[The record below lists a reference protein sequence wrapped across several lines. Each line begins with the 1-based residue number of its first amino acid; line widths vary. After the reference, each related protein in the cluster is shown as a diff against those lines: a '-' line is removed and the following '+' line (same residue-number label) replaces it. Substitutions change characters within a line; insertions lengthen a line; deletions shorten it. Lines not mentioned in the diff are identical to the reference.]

1 MDNGA
6 SSYRRFLNGD
16 KEGIV
21 EIIRDYKDDLTLY
34 LNTYVRN
41 ISTAEELMEE
51 VFVKL
56 VTKKPRFSGKSSF
69 KTWLYA
75 IGRNIAIDHLRHIS
89 KLSGTP
95 IEDFPH
101 LTDGE
106 ETAEHTYIKQ
116 ENKQILHNAMKKLRP
131 QYRQVLYLI
140 FFEELDNEQ
149 TAQVMRKT
157 KRQIENLV
165 YHAKQSLKA
174 ELNKEGF
181 VYEEL

>member
-6 SSYRRFLNGD
+6 SSYRRFLDGD

-21 EIIRDYKDDLTLY
+21 EIIRDYKDDLTMY
-34 LNTYVRN
+34 LNIYTRN
-41 ISTAEELMEE
+41 ISVAEELMED

-56 VTKKPRFSGKSSF
+56 VTKKPRFNGKSSF

-75 IGRNIAIDHLRHIS
+75 IGRNIAIDHLRRIS
-89 KLSGTP
+89 KISKTP
-95 IEDFPH
+95 IDDLNDLADDEN
-101 LTDGE
+101 TE
-106 ETAEHTYIKQ
+106 NSYIKQ
-116 ENKQILHNAMKKLRP
+116 EDKVILHNAMQKLRP

-149 TAQVMRKT
+149 AGQVMRKT

-181 VYEEL
+181 VYEDL

>member
-34 LNTYVRN
+34 LNTYTRN
-41 ISTAEELMEE
+41 ISTAEELMED

-56 VTKKPRFSGKSSF
+56 VTKKPRFSGKSTF

-75 IGRNIAIDHLRHIS
+75 IGKNVAIDHLRHVS

-95 IEDFPH
+95 IEDFTH
-101 LTDGE
+101 LSDGE
-106 ETAEHTYIKQ
+106 ETSEHSYIKQ
-116 ENKQILHNAMKKLRP
+116 EDKIILHKAMQKLKP

-165 YHAKQSLKA
+165 YHAKQSLKT

-181 VYEEL
+181 VYEDL

>member
-6 SSYRRFLNGD
+6 SSYRRFLDGD

-34 LNTYVRN
+34 LNTYTRN
-41 ISTAEELMEE
+41 IGTAEELMED

-56 VTKKPRFSGKSSF
+56 VTKKPRFNGKSSF

-75 IGRNIAIDHLRHIS
+75 IGKNIAIDHLRHVS
-89 KLSGTP
+89 KLSKTP
-95 IEDFPH
+95 IDELQLPD
-101 LTDGE
+101 E
-106 ETAEHTYIKQ
+106 NETAEHSYIKQ
-116 ENKQILHNAMKKLRP
+116 ENKLILHTAMQKLKP

-140 FFEELDNEQ
+140 FFQELDNEQ
-149 TAQVMRKT
+149 AGQVMKKT

-181 VYEEL
+181 VYEDL

>member
-6 SSYRRFLNGD
+6 SSYRRFLDGD

-34 LNTYVRN
+34 LNTYTRS

-56 VTKKPRFSGKSSF
+56 VTKKPRFNGKSTF

-75 IGRNIAIDHLRHIS
+75 IGRNIAIDHLRRIS
-89 KLSGTP
+89 KLSKTP
-95 IEDFPH
+95 IDELHD
-101 LTDGE
+101 LADADGN
-106 ETAEHTYIKQ
+106 TEHTYIKQ
-116 ENKQILHNAMKKLRP
+116 ESKLILHSAIQKLKP
-131 QYRQVLYLI
+131 QYQQVLYLI
-140 FFEELDNEQ
+140 FFEDFDNGQ
-149 TAQVMRKT
+149 AAQVMKKS
-157 KRQIENLV
+157 KRQIENLI

-174 ELNKEGF
+174 ELTKEGF
-181 VYEEL
+181 TYEEL

>member
-6 SSYRRFLNGD
+6 SSYRRFLDGD

-34 LNTYVRN
+34 LNTFTRN

-56 VTKKPRFSGKSSF
+56 VTKKPRFGGKSTF

-75 IGRNIAIDHLRHIS
+75 IGRNTAIDYLRHTS
-89 KLSGTP
+89 KLSKTP
-95 IEDFPH
+95 IDDLHH
-101 LTDGE
+101 LSDE
-106 ETAEHTYIKQ
+106 EENVERTYIKQ
-116 ENKQILHNAMKKLRP
+116 ENKLILHKAMQKLKP

-140 FFEELDNEQ
+140 FFEELNNEQ
-149 TAQVMRKT
+149 AGQVMRKT
-157 KRQIENLV
+157 KRQIENLI
-165 YHAKQSLKA
+165 YHAKQSLKS
-174 ELNKEGF
+174 ELKKEGF

>member
-75 IGRNIAIDHLRHIS
+75 IGRNTALDHLRRIS
-89 KLSGTP
+89 KLSKTP
-95 IEDFPH
+95 VDD
-101 LTDGE
+101 LYDLADAE
-106 ETAEHTYIKQ
+106 ENTEHSYIKQ
-116 ENKQILHNAMKKLRP
+116 EDRQVLHKAMQKLKP

-140 FFEELDNEQ
+140 FFEELNNEQ

-165 YHAKQSLKA
+165 YHAKQSLKT

-181 VYEEL
+181 VYEDL

>member
-6 SSYRRFLNGD
+6 SSYRRFLDGD

-34 LNTYVRN
+34 LNTYTRN
-41 ISTAEELMEE
+41 LSTAEELMED

-75 IGRNIAIDHLRHIS
+75 IGRNIAIDHLRHVS
-89 KLSGTP
+89 KLSVTP
-95 IEDFPH
+95 VDELPELADSSEN
-101 LTDGE
+101 T
-106 ETAEHTYIKQ
+106 EHSYIKQ
-116 ENKQILHNAMKKLRP
+116 ENKLILHNAMQKLKP

>member
-1 MDNGA
+1 MANGA

-16 KEGIV
+16 NEGIV

-41 ISTAEELMEE
+41 IGTSEELMED

-75 IGRNIAIDHLRHIS
+75 IGRNTAIDHLRRVS
-89 KLSGTP
+89 KLSVTSA
-95 IEDFPH
+95 DD
-101 LTDGE
+101 LYDLADGDE
-106 ETAEHTYIKQ
+106 NTEYSYIKQ
-116 ENKQILHNAMKKLRP
+116 ENRQILHKAMQKLRP

-149 TAQVMRKT
+149 AGQVMRKS

-165 YHAKQSLKA
+165 YHAKQSLKTQ
-174 ELNKEGF
+174 LKKEGF
-181 VYEEL
+181 VYEDI

>member
-6 SSYRRFLNGD
+6 SSYRRFLDGD

-34 LNTYVRN
+34 LNTYTRN
-41 ISTAEELMEE
+41 IDIAEELMED

-56 VTKKPRFSGKSSF
+56 VTKKPRFNGKSSF
-69 KTWLYA
+69 KSWLYA
-75 IGRNIAIDHLRHIS
+75 IGKNMAIDYLRRIS
-89 KLSGTP
+89 KLSDAP
-95 IEDFPH
+95 IEDFH
-101 LTDGE
+101 RLTYGE
-106 ETAEHTYIKQ
+106 GSIEHSYIRQ
-116 ENKQILHNAMKKLRP
+116 ENRLTVQKAMQKLKPR
-131 QYRQVLYLI
+131 YRQVLYLT

-149 TAQVMRKT
+149 TAQVMKKT

-165 YHAKQSLKA
+165 YHAKQSLKT

>member
-6 SSYRRFLNGD
+6 SSYRRFLDGD
-16 KEGIV
+16 KDGIV

-34 LNTYVRN
+34 LNTFTRN
-41 ISTAEELMEE
+41 IGVAEELMED

-56 VTKKPRFSGKSSF
+56 VTRKPRFNGKSSF
-69 KTWLYA
+69 KTWLYS
-75 IGRNIAIDHLRHIS
+75 IGRNVAIDYLRHNS
-89 KLSGTP
+89 KLSKTP
-95 IEDFPH
+95 IDDLPH
-101 LTDGE
+101 LTAE
-106 ETAEHTYIKQ
+106 EESAECSYIKQ
-116 ENKQILHNAMKKLRP
+116 ENKLTVHKAMQKLKP
-131 QYRQVLYLI
+131 QYRQVLYLT

-149 TAQVMRKT
+149 AGQVMKKT

>member
-6 SSYRRFLNGD
+6 SSYRRFLDGD

-34 LNTYVRN
+34 LNTYTRN
-41 ISTAEELMEE
+41 LSTAEELMED

-75 IGRNIAIDHLRHIS
+75 IGRNIAIDHLRHVS
-89 KLSGTP
+89 KLSVTSVDELP
-95 IEDFPH
+95 ELADSSEN
-101 LTDGE
+101 T
-106 ETAEHTYIKQ
+106 EHSYIKQ
-116 ENKQILHNAMKKLRP
+116 ENKLILHNAMQKLKP

-149 TAQVMRKT
+149 TSQVMRKT

>member
-6 SSYRRFLNGD
+6 SSYRRFLDGD
-16 KEGIV
+16 KDGIV

-34 LNTYVRN
+34 LNTYTRN
-41 ISTAEELMEE
+41 ISTAEDLMED

-56 VTKKPRFSGKSSF
+56 VTKRPRFNGKSSF
-69 KTWLYA
+69 KTWLYT
-75 IGRNIAIDHLRHIS
+75 IGRNVAIDHLRHVS
-89 KLSGTP
+89 KLSKTP
-95 IEDFPH
+95 IDELPQLADSSEN
-101 LTDGE
+101 T
-106 ETAEHTYIKQ
+106 EHSYIKQ
-116 ENKQILHNAMKKLRP
+116 EDKRMLHKAMQKLKP

-149 TAQVMRKT
+149 AGQVMRRN

-181 VYEEL
+181 VYEDL

>member
-6 SSYRRFLNGD
+6 SSYRRFLDGD

-34 LNTYVRN
+34 LNTYTRN
-41 ISTAEELMEE
+41 IGTAEELMED

-56 VTKKPRFSGKSSF
+56 VTKKPRFNGKSSF

-75 IGRNIAIDHLRHIS
+75 IGKNIAVDHLRHVS
-89 KLSGTP
+89 KLSKTP
-95 IEDFPH
+95 IDELQLPD
-101 LTDGE
+101 E
-106 ETAEHTYIKQ
+106 KETAEHSYIKQ
-116 ENKQILHNAMKKLRP
+116 ENKLILHTAMQKLKP

-140 FFEELDNEQ
+140 FFQELDNEQ
-149 TAQVMRKT
+149 AGQVMKKT

-181 VYEEL
+181 VYEDL

>member
-6 SSYRRFLNGD
+6 SSYRRFLDGD

-34 LNTYVRN
+34 LNTFTRN

-56 VTKKPRFSGKSSF
+56 VTKKPRFNGKSTF

-75 IGRNIAIDHLRHIS
+75 IGRNVAIDRLRRDS
-89 KLSGTP
+89 KLSKTP
-95 IEDFPH
+95 IDDLH
-101 LTDGE
+101 DLADTDE
-106 ETAEHTYIKQ
+106 NTEYSYIKQ
-116 ENKQILHNAMKKLRP
+116 ENKLILHKAMQKLRP

-174 ELNKEGF
+174 ELTKEGF

>member
-6 SSYRRFLNGD
+6 SSYRRFLDGD

-34 LNTYVRN
+34 LNTYTRN
-41 ISTAEELMEE
+41 IGTAEELMED

-75 IGRNIAIDHLRHIS
+75 IGRNIAIDHLRRIS
-89 KLSGTP
+89 KISKTP
-95 IEDFPH
+95 IDDLNDLADDEN
-101 LTDGE
+101 TE
-106 ETAEHTYIKQ
+106 NSYIKQ
-116 ENKQILHNAMKKLRP
+116 EDKIILHKAIQKLKP

-149 TAQVMRKT
+149 TAKVMRKN

-165 YHAKQSLKA
+165 YHAKQSLKTQ
-174 ELNKEGF
+174 LNKEGF
-181 VYEEL
+181 VYEDL